1 LLVLFGL
8 VFIRPAAAQEPGKL
22 RFGGDFRLRYEY
34 TSEANGSPATGKEVV
49 RLRAGIAYPLT
60 DYALV
65 RARAATGSPGDPNST
80 DITLGQFVDDL
91 AFSLDLAS
99 IELTRPHWALYGG
112 KFTNPFLTTELVWD
126 GDVNTAGVGG
136 RGMLGNKESV
146 TATLTALY
154 FVIDQQPNDLSSD
167 MGGGQVAVSAKA
179 GKEWGLTAAG
189 AYYDFRIRSLTAT
202 DAGDIRTNR
211 LAPGGLTYLS
221 DFDLVDAIVAVDYT
235 GFGERFPVR
244 VVGDFARNLAVEDG
258 PDTAWWA
265 DLFVGR
271 IQGPGQ
277 VRGRY
282 GYAEVETDA
291 VLAAFAH
298 DNTTMGSNSDT
309 HTLAV
314 DAIPTKGLLLNATLY
329 HFRPHQVPAGTDR
342 QFQTRLRLNATVTF

>member
-1 LLVLFGL
+1 M
-8 VFIRPAAAQEPGKL
+8 
-22 RFGGDFRLRYEY
+22 
-34 TSEANGSPATGKEVV
+34 
-49 RLRAGIAYPLT
+49 
-60 DYALV
+60 V
-65 RARAATGSPGDPNST
+65 RARGATGSPGDPNST

-99 IELTRPHWALYGG
+99 VELTRPHWALYGG

-126 GDVNTAGVGG
+126 GDVNPGGVGG
-136 RGMLGNKESV
+136 RLTLGSQESV
-146 TATLTALY
+146 TGSLTALY
-154 FVIDQQPNDLSSD
+154 FVIDQQANDLSSD
-167 MGGGQVAVSAKA
+167 MGGGQLGVSAKA
-179 GKEWGLTAAG
+179 GKEWKFTAAG

-211 LAPGGLTYLS
+211 LAPGGLAYLS
-221 DFDLVDAIVAVDYT
+221 DFDLLDAIVAIDYT

-244 VVGDFARNLAVEDG
+244 VVGDFARNLAVDDG
-258 PDTAWWA
+258 PDTAWWT

-271 IQGPGQ
+271 LQGPGQ

-298 DNTTMGSNSDT
+298 DNTTIGSNSDT

-314 DAIPTKGLLLNATLY
+314 DAIATKGLLLNATLY
-329 HFRPHQVPAGTDR
+329 HFRPHQVPTGTDR
-342 QFQTRLRLNATVTF
+342 KFQTRLRLNATVTF